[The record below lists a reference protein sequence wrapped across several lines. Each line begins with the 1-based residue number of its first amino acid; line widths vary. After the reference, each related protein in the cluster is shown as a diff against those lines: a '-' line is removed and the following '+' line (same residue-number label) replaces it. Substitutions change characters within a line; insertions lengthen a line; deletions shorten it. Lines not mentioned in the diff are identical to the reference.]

1 MNIKY
6 WLYAFSIFASISLAC
21 SVNIPIQRASLRTG
35 PTQTET
41 IEIDLPENGTAD
53 LRLNFGA
60 GKLKLAPGTSPLL
73 VAGTA
78 TYNIA
83 SLKPSVEQLDN
94 QITLSQESL
103 TLDGIPVFDDYTNEW
118 DLELGT
124 YSLRLEINAGA
135 YEGDVD
141 LGGLALEELRV
152 MDGAASNKIAFN
164 KPNPTLM
171 QSLHY
176 ETGASQVSLLKLG
189 NANVAQLTFRGG
201 VGDYLLDFSGDLQR
215 DAVVTINTGLSDLT
229 IIVPEGANARVSIS
243 GGLAST
249 STSGSWQQ
257 SGGSYSLDGTGPT
270 LTFDIE
276 IGAGALDLRTS
287 P

>member
-1 MNIKY
+1 M
-6 WLYAFSIFASISLAC
+6 
-21 SVNIPIQRASLRTG
+21 
-35 PTQTET
+35 
-41 IEIDLPENGTAD
+41 
-53 LRLNFGA
+53 
-60 GKLKLAPGTSPLL
+60 
-73 VAGTA
+73 
-78 TYNIA
+78 
-83 SLKPSVEQLDN
+83 EQLGN

-103 TLDGIPVFDDYTNEW
+103 TLDGIPDFNDYTNEW

-124 YSLRLEINAGA
+124 SPMRLEINAGA

-152 MDGAASNKIAFN
+152 MDGAASNKITFN
-164 KPNPTLM
+164 KPNPALM

-189 NANVAQLTFRGG
+189 NANVAQVTFRGG

-229 IIVPEGANARVSIS
+229 IIVPEGANARVSLS

-249 STSGSWQQ
+249 STSGSWEQNE
-257 SGGSYSLDGTGPT
+257 GSYSLEGTGPT